1 MTKDAEPLFVN
12 LLSTCSATDIALIKS
27 ALDARGLHY
36 YFQGENTFFLR
47 GIEPARLMVA
57 SEDIVEAREA
67 LRPLKLI
74 YSPRVFGH
82 P

>member
-12 LLSTCSATDIALIKS
+12 LLSTCSATDIA
-27 ALDARGLHY
+27 D
-36 YFQGENTFFLR
+36 
-47 GIEPARLMVA
+47 
-57 SEDIVEAREA
+57 AREA